1 MFKEKVEEVPKGY
14 GLSQNYP
21 NPFNPV
27 TEIKFALPEDGY
39 VKLIVYDI
47 LGREGARLV
56 DGEVRAGYHT
66 VRWDASNM
74 SSGIYIYRIMVG
86 NKFTGAKG
94 MLLIK

>member
-39 VKLIVYDI
+39 FIAISIRFSSYD
-47 LGREGARLV
+47 LLLPPARL
-56 DGEVRAGYHT
+56 
-66 VRWDASNM
+66 
-74 SSGIYIYRIMVG
+74 
-86 NKFTGAKG
+86 
-94 MLLIK
+94 